1 MNYKQ
6 IVSSNIEAYTQEIT
20 EAIEEGW
27 EVQYGEK
34 APMQIGFSF
43 TAWLEKPKKESVEET
58 SVEETSVEETSVE
71 ETTDNVVRKAGRPPK
86 TKE

>member
-20 EAIEEGW
+20 EAIAEGW

-43 TAWLEKPKKESVEET
+43 TAWLEKPSKE
-58 SVEETSVEETSVE
+58 SVE

-86 TKE
+86 NKE

>member
-20 EAIEEGW
+20 EAITEGW

-58 SVEETSVEETSVE
+58 
-71 ETTDNVVRKAGRPPK
+71 TDNVVRKAGRPPK

>member
-20 EAIEEGW
+20 EAIAEGW

-43 TAWLEKPKKESVEET
+43 TAWLEKPKVEEI
-58 SVEETSVEETSVE
+58 SVE
-71 ETTDNVVRKAGRPPK
+71 ETTDAVVRKAGRPPK
-86 TKE
+86 IKE

>member
-6 IVSSNIEAYTQEIT
+6 IVASNIESYTQQIT
-20 EAIEEGW
+20 EAIAEGW

-43 TAWLEKPKKESVEET
+43 TAWLEKPK
-58 SVEETSVEETSVE
+58 VEETSVE

-86 TKE
+86 IKE

>member
-20 EAIEEGW
+20 EAIAEGW

-34 APMQIGFSF
+34 SSHANWIFIYSL
-43 TAWLEKPKKESVEET
+43 A
-58 SVEETSVEETSVE
+58 
-71 ETTDNVVRKAGRPPK
+71 
-86 TKE
+86 

>member
-6 IVSSNIEAYTQEIT
+6 IVASNIESYTQQIT
-20 EAIEEGW
+20 EAIAEGW

-43 TAWLEKPKKESVEET
+43 TAWLEKPSKE
-58 SVEETSVEETSVE
+58 SVEETSVE

-86 TKE
+86 SKE

>member
-6 IVSSNIEAYTQEIT
+6 IVSSNIEAYTQQIT
-20 EAIEEGW
+20 EAIAEGW

-43 TAWLEKPKKESVEET
+43 TAWLEKPSKESVEEA
-58 SVEETSVEETSVE
+58 SVE

-86 TKE
+86 IKE

>member
-43 TAWLEKPKKESVEET
+43 TAWLEKPSKE
-58 SVEETSVEETSVE
+58 SVE

-86 TKE
+86 NKE

>member
-6 IVSSNIEAYTQEIT
+6 IVSSNIEAYTQEIA
-20 EAIEEGW
+20 EAIAEGW

-43 TAWLEKPKKESVEET
+43 TAWLEKPEANET
-58 SVEETSVEETSVE
+58 VK
-71 ETTDNVVRKAGRPPK
+71 KAGRPPK
-86 TKE
+86 IKE